1 MLRLGSEV
9 ANHLQINQLQWL
21 MMLAGL
27 IALIAAR
34 CLILL
39 LFKTKFKSKDD
50 RVKTMIVLGSGWWH
64 LRQSHSLF
72 RKPQQDATCRC
83 HYIFKPLVLSQT
95 VVAAPTVESRLRTRP
110 PAPPDTAV
118 AFFASTSVCGLLSL
132 PAGGHTAEMLMLVS
146 GLDKQYYSP
155 RVYVVAETDK
165 MSAKRALTREQEWS
179 AQQVCSRCNAFIYT
193 T

>member
-1 MLRLGSEV
+1 MLRFGSE

-72 RKPQQDATCRC
+72 QKPQQDAACRC
-83 HYIFKPLVLSQT
+83 HYNLKPLVLSQT
-95 VVAAPTVESRLRTRP
+95 IFAASTVESRLRTRP
-110 PAPPDTAV
+110 PAPQ
-118 AFFASTSVCGLLSL
+118 LLRFV
-132 PAGGHTAEMLMLVS
+132 PAHW
-146 GLDKQYYSP
+146 
-155 RVYVVAETDK
+155 YVDCCPC
-165 MSAKRALTREQEWS
+165 L
-179 AQQVCSRCNAFIYT
+179 QVVTLQRC
-193 T
+193 